1 MENSFTLLVV
11 IQQNLL
17 TPNTRELA
25 TDKVSNHLVLG
36 LLDGVL
42 VVLGSGSENTLLD
55 EVDSWDG
62 LAGGSCDGREWKRM
76 YLPRGR
82 EGGREVWGISNNGS
96 GWERSCGEA
105 GCGLPGLSQGSPDED
120 QSASGEGNESSEG

>member
-1 MENSFTLLVV
+1 MHKIHAKLRPHFCLKIDRNPLNFDITLQNLKRRKELKNSFTLLVV

-17 TPNTRELA
+17 TSNTRELA
-25 TDKVSNHLVLG
+25 TDKVADHLVLG

-62 LAGGSCDGREWKRM
+62 LAGGSCDG
-76 YLPRGR
+76 
-82 EGGREVWGISNNGS
+82 
-96 GWERSCGEA
+96 
-105 GCGLPGLSQGSPDED
+105 
-120 QSASGEGNESSEG
+120 